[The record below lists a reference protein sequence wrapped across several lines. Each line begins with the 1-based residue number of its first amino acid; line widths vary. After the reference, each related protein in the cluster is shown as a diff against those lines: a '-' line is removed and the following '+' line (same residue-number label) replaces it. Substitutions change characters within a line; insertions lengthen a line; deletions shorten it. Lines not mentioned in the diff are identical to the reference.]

1 MPDFAIIGDDCTR
14 GGKRRGFQMIV
25 EFFPAKTCYKLLE
38 HERKNRRSDFLFIFY
53 FKRRIKNRVS
63 RGEGVS
69 KFE

>member
-25 EFFPAKTCYKLLE
+25 EFFPSKTCYKLLE
-38 HERKNRRSDFLFIFY
+38 HERKNRRSDFLFIFILNAES
-53 FKRRIKNRVS
+53 RIEYPG
-63 RGEGVS
+63 GEGVS